1 VTSLKSI
8 GQIKSSESE
17 STQVC
22 RDIDHSP
29 IIPATG
35 PQHQR
40 QSGVKYRTEAST
52 IIKKGNKEEIGLEV
66 WTKKSVSI
74 KNKTFDI

>member
-1 VTSLKSI
+1 VTLI
-8 GQIKSSESE
+8 VLQLP
-17 STQVC
+17 T
-22 RDIDHSP
+22 
-29 IIPATG
+29 PANG

-66 WTKKSVSI
+66 WTKKVSL
-74 KNKTFDI
+74 NQEQNF